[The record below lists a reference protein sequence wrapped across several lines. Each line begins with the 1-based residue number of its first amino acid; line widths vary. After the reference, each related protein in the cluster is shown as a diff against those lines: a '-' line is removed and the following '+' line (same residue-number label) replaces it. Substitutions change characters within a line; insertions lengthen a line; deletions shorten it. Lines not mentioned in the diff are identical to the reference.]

1 MRRVVVVAIVMALAP
16 SAWGHKPS
24 DAHLQIAVTGEHLG
38 GTLAVALRDL
48 DGALD
53 LDADGD
59 GAITW
64 GDALAAAPRIDA
76 YARERLTIDGCTLAF
91 GAGKLVDFS
100 DGAYWAM
107 PLSGECTSP
116 PEVLVVKYALLFD
129 IDAQHRGIVQVQ
141 TARSSHYASSRAG
154 RRSDRDR
161 RRRVVGAGPLAG
173 VGSLRVWTSPFAL
186 LLLAC
191 LVLPIATSKRRDVAI
206 VFGTFALASTAT
218 LLLAAAELVYLPPDI
233 VQLALV
239 LAVAIAALANL
250 LRVARGRRDL
260 AFELGLLHGLGCAAW
275 LDAVVAPHR
284 LVPTLAFAF
293 GIATSEAAFVALVAA
308 ALFAVRRTPIH
319 LVLVWAGS
327 AMTALL
333 MVASLCGRW
342 LA

>member
-1 MRRVVVVAIVMALAP
+1 VRLLAIAIVLVLAP
-16 SAWGHKPS
+16 AAWAHKPS
-24 DAHLQIAVTGEHLG
+24 DAHLQIAVSGEHLT

-59 GAITW
+59 GTITW

-76 YARERLTIDGCTLAF
+76 YARQRLTIDGCTLAF

-107 PLSGECTSP
+107 PLSGECTSAP
-116 PEVLVVKYALLFD
+116 DVLVVKYALLFD

-141 TARSSHYASSRAG
+141 TARSSRTIVARSAEPIAIELGASSALALAR
-154 RRSDRDR
+154 
-161 RRRVVGAGPLAG
+161 VGAT
-173 VGSLRVWTSPFAL
+173 RVWTSPFAL

-191 LVLPIATSKRRDVAI
+191 LILPIATAKRRDVAL
-206 VFGTFALASTAT
+206 VFGTFVLASTAT
-218 LLLAAAELVYLPPDI
+218 LLLAAAELVYLPPDV
-233 VQLALV
+233 VQLGLV
-239 LAVAIAALANL
+239 LAVAIAAIANL
-250 LRVARGRRDL
+250 LRVAAGRRDL
-260 AFELGLLHGLGCAAW
+260 AFELGLLHGLGCALW
-275 LDAVVAPHR
+275 LDEAIAPHR
-284 LVPTLAFAF
+284 LVPTLGFAF
-293 GIATSEAAFVALVAA
+293 GIAASEAVFVALVVA
-308 ALFAVRRTPIH
+308 ALYAVRRTPIH

-333 MVASLCGRW
+333 VVVSLCSRW

>member
-1 MRRVVVVAIVMALAP
+1 VRCVVIVAIVVALAP
-16 SAWGHKPS
+16 AAWAHKPS
-24 DAHLQIAVTGEHLG
+24 DAHLQIAVSGQHLA

-59 GAITW
+59 GTITW

-76 YARERLTIDGCTLAF
+76 YARERLTITGCTLAF

-107 PLSGECTSP
+107 PLSGECASP
-116 PEVLVVKYALLFD
+116 PDVLVVKYALLFD

-141 TARSSHYASSRAG
+141 TARSSRTIVARSAEPIAIELGASSVSALAC
-154 RRSDRDR
+154 
-161 RRRVVGAGPLAG
+161 VGAT
-173 VGSLRVWTSPFAL
+173 RVWTSPFAL
-186 LLLAC
+186 LLLVC

-218 LLLAAAELVYLPPDI
+218 LLLAAAELVYLPPEI
-233 VQLALV
+233 VRLGLV
-239 LAVAIAALANL
+239 LAVTVAATANL
-250 LRVARGRRDL
+250 LRVAAGRRDL

-275 LDAVVAPHR
+275 LDQVVAPHR
-284 LVPTLAFAF
+284 LVPTLGFAV
-293 GIATSEAAFVALVAA
+293 GVSASEAAFVALVTA
-308 ALFAVRRTPIH
+308 ALIAVRRTPIH